1 MKQVLFICH
10 ANVGR
15 SQIAEGFYND
25 FTGGSIAISAGLD
38 PTSPEK
44 YVHPTEKIIQVMKEE
59 NIDVSNNTVKLLT
72 EDMINNSQ
80 EVYVLCEKEL
90 CPQYIQENEK
100 VVYYF
105 IQDPYEIDIDGTRTI
120 RDEIKDFIQTI
131 I

>member
-1 MKQVLFICH
+1 MKKVLFICH

-15 SQIAEGFYND
+15 SQMAEGFYNC
-25 FTGGSIAISAGLD
+25 SVRNAIAISAGLD